1 MVYVVVPEEK
11 VTLVARSGTLPEIVK
26 YVAELN
32 ENNSFN
38 EHQLVQLIS
47 AVFRTYLE
55 QGSRKF

>member
-1 MVYVVVPEEK
+1 MAYVVVPEEY

-26 YVAELN
+26 YVAKLD

-38 EHQLVQLIS
+38 KRQLVQLIS